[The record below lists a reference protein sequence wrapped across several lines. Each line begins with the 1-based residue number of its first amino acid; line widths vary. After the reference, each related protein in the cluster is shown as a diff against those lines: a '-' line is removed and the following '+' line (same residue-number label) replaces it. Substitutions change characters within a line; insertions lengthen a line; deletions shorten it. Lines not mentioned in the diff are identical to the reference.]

1 MERFTGKIA
10 LVTGAGAG
18 IGKAIATGLASEGAI
33 VLVTDLSLA
42 AAETTADEIQ
52 ALMGKAEARA
62 LDVTNGDAVKS
73 YLEQLTAE
81 HGRLDI
87 LINNAGINIRAD
99 FRHLAD
105 ADWVKIRETNL
116 DSVVRLSR
124 DAFDLLRR
132 SGKAAIVNLSSI
144 TATRSLRQLAAYATT
159 KAAVAGLS
167 RSLAVEYAPFG
178 IRVNYLSPGF
188 VETALTERVLKNPGI
203 SKALI
208 DQTPLRRFGTPEDVA
223 KAALFLA
230 SDDAAFITGEGLA
243 VDGGMAIGI

>member
-1 MERFTGKIA
+1 MERFAGKIA

-18 IGKAIATGLASEGAI
+18 IGKAIAVSLAAEGAL

-42 AAETTADEIQ
+42 AAEATSDEI
-52 ALMGKAEARA
+52 ASLTGEAEAHA
-62 LDVTNGDAVKS
+62 LDVTNAEAVKAFIA
-73 YLEQLTAE
+73 ELTAD
-81 HGRLDI
+81 HGKLDI

-105 ADWVKIRETNL
+105 ADWIKIRETNL

-132 SGKAAIVNLSSI
+132 AGKASIVNLSSI

-178 IRVNYLSPGF
+178 IRVNYLAPGF

-208 DQTPLRRFGTPEDVA
+208 DQTPLRRFGTPDDVA
-223 KAALFLA
+223 RAALFLA
-230 SDDAAFITGEGLA
+230 SDDASFITGEGLA